1 MGWPLNCPA
10 TASEPPPD
18 ALDDPL
24 PANTSGDPRID
35 IRQLVA
41 MANEL
46 HAMART
52 LDDRQRVAALAP
64 LTASDVDL
72 ARWEYRCRRSRNLVF
87 ADTRLFGEPAWD
99 MLLDLFIAARA
110 GQRVPVTSACIGAA
124 VPITTGLRWLALLE
138 SLGLV
143 LRDPDPSDARRA
155 LVRLSPDA
163 IGLMEA
169 YFAGSRRTPPG

>member
-1 MGWPLNCPA
+1 MGWPLKCPA
-10 TASEPPPD
+10 TASEPPFD
-18 ALDDPL
+18 ALEHPMQMN
-24 PANTSGDPRID
+24 AHGDPRID
-35 IRQLVA
+35 VRQLVA

-46 HAMART
+46 HALART
-52 LDDRQRVAALAP
+52 LDDRQRTAALAP
-64 LTASDVDL
+64 LTASALEL
-72 ARWEYRCRRSRNLVF
+72 ARWEYRCRRSRNQVF
-87 ADTRLFGEPAWD
+87 ADARLFGEPAWD
-99 MLLDLFIAARA
+99 MLLDLFIAARE

-163 IGLMEA
+163 IGLMES